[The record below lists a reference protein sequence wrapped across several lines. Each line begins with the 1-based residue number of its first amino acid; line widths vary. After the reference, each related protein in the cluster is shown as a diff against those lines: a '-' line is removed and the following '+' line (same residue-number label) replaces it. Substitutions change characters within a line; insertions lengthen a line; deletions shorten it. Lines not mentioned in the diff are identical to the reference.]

1 MKNRLAIIF
10 TALLTL
16 CLTSCGKINEIGIT
30 STSIVS
36 LSPVGLRGMNGVF
49 AVGIHNPTFS
59 FTIRNVQGVVYHKGQ
74 AMIDFSADDF
84 TVNKKS
90 DDVYQIKGNAT
101 LCQGVSLISALG
113 LLKDLN
119 AESYSVDISGTV
131 YAKGLHKT
139 IKRKGLPL
147 SSLMD
152 LQSKW
157 KGQ

>member
-90 DDVYQIKGNAT
+90 DDVYQIKGS
-101 LCQGVSLISALG
+101 VSGSFTDFRTWTAEGPQRRVVQRGHQWYGICKGAAQDHQEKGTSAFFAYG
-113 LLKDLN
+113 L
-119 AESYSVDISGTV
+119 
-131 YAKGLHKT
+131 T
-139 IKRKGLPL
+139 I
-147 SSLMD
+147 
-152 LQSKW
+152 
-157 KGQ
+157 

>member
-74 AMIDFSADDF
+74 ATIDFSADDF

-152 LQSKW
+152 
-157 KGQ
+157 

>member
-74 AMIDFSADDF
+74 AMIDFRQTTS
-84 TVNKKS
+84 
-90 DDVYQIKGNAT
+90 
-101 LCQGVSLISALG
+101 
-113 LLKDLN
+113 
-119 AESYSVDISGTV
+119 
-131 YAKGLHKT
+131 
-139 IKRKGLPL
+139 P
-147 SSLMD
+147 
-152 LQSKW
+152 
-157 KGQ
+157 